1 MELAPP
7 LIATLLLTLARVLAL
22 LIGIKACLLLYAVFT
37 TKTLG
42 AALLPLPCTA
52 LACRPA
58 LHFRLS
64 FGQLMGMAII
74 S

>member
-7 LIATLLLTLARVLAL
+7 LIATLLLALARALAL
-22 LIGIKACLLLYAVFT
+22 LDIGIKACLLSSRFSLQ
-37 TKTLG
+37 K
-42 AALLPLPCTA
+42 LLPCAA

-58 LHFRLS
+58 LHFRLL
-64 FGQLMGMAII
+64 FGQLMVMAII